1 VADKNMN
8 RKLSELAVDA
18 GVLNYI
24 DNETPRHYFVAGWA
38 EADEVDDYGKLIL
51 EEVFRIMREQDNIPA
66 GFNYGKSADV
76 YIRAIKNEFGII

>member
-24 DNETPRHYFVAGWA
+24 DNETPRHYFVPGWA

-51 EEVFRIMREQDNIPA
+51 EEVFRIMREQDTIPA

>member
-1 VADKNMN
+1 MN
-8 RKLSELAVDA
+8 RKLSELGVDA
-18 GVLNYI
+18 GVLKYI
-24 DNETPRHYFVAGWA
+24 DNETPRHYFVPGWA

-51 EEVFRIMREQDNIPA
+51 EEVFRIMREQDKIPA

>member
-1 VADKNMN
+1 MN

-24 DNETPRHYFVAGWA
+24 DNETPRHYFVPGWA

-76 YIRAIKNEFGII
+76 YIRAIKNAFGII